1 MGPDLSKRRLSLW
14 LHKMGFLHRRFLN
27 SFYFKY
33 ISKIVHYSKFKVTN
47 IGAISH
53 RTLRFGPQMC
63 ADHLLLHRSLVDS
76 GDYLERAVTVKK
88 GPQIFVIKFLMIG
101 HHAITAFLIDQA
113 HVVNPGFTYVHIDM

>member
-1 MGPDLSKRRLSLW
+1 VKSAPGITVVVFDAYLGPDLSKRRLSLW
-14 LHKMGFLHRRFLN
+14 LYKMVFCIDVFSTVSSTHPG

-63 ADHLLLHRSLVDS
+63 ADHLFLHRSLVYS

-88 GPQIFVIKFLMIG
+88 DPQIFVTNKL
-101 HHAITAFLIDQA
+101 T
-113 HVVNPGFTYVHIDM
+113 